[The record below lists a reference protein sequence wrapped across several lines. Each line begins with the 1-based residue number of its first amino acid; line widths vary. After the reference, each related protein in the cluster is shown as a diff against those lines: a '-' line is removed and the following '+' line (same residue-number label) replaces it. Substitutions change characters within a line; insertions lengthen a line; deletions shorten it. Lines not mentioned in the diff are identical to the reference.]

1 MLASSFGPDK
11 GEGKGKAPCC
21 NMKQFPSFLPSFL
34 FGRKEGRRGEKAEE
48 TRLIAREP
56 GNETTTE
63 RPDKMRPHAA
73 CLHGEWE
80 REFSIIFWRCD
91 M

>member
-1 MLASSFGPDK
+1 MLAPSFGPDK

-21 NMKQFPSFLPSFL
+21 NMKQFPSFLPSFS
-34 FGRKEGRRGEKAEE
+34 EGRRGEKAEE

-63 RPDKMRPHAA
+63 RPD
-73 CLHGEWE
+73 
-80 REFSIIFWRCD
+80 
-91 M
+91 